1 MGQAGHVGDHR
12 NEPAGTAPGG
22 RPVADNAAPMLTR
35 DGAGRILRA
44 RWPPLVALI
53 ATLGYA
59 VLVVGFGLDFRP
71 LHNDE
76 GVTLGVAS
84 RHSAADVLRV
94 AVDDRHGPPLHYL
107 LVHASLAWRYDIL
120 GLRLPSAVLGIV
132 AVAVSYGFGR
142 ELVGRP
148 GGAVVAIVTASSP
161 ITIHLGQFARGY
173 TAMIAAA
180 YGSAWLMLVLI
191 RTGKARWVLPYA
203 VTALLLVSAHPFGL
217 FALFSELVL
226 MAIFAAVRLRHG
238 LRSQGRLAA
247 AVGAALVLGG
257 LALLLLRNLYSPLQG
272 KYGVGSGTS
281 VIKLESQRFWERFG
295 DAVSGS
301 SHVGFAVALAIATI
315 LGVVALS
322 CRNRRAATFAGVW
335 ILLPLAL
342 LSVLTAS
349 SRDFAPERHL
359 SFLLPGYAVA
369 IAGFALEL
377 RARIGPR
384 FGGLVAAAAVAALLA
399 PGWVAD
405 HNELANFNAD
415 LRDASL
421 YMSDRFGPDDVLATT
436 AGTLS
441 QAEDPRLIGAYAVL
455 AAPGS
460 SPLSSWQHAGSV
472 RGCKLVHRIGQRHAP
487 VGVLW
492 LVMSV
497 PDPRPVAQALRTA
510 GADVRGFGTILV
522 ASAIPRQPTV
532 LSTLLTAH
540 YLFRTAVE
548 ADPAA
553 YDVRRMVRLYR
564 HAAALEAA
572 GACST

>member
-1 MGQAGHVGDHR
+1 VTIATIRGSGAY
-12 NEPAGTAPGG
+12 PARWPL
-22 RPVADNAAPMLTR
+22 ADNAAPMLTR

-44 RWPPLVALI
+44 RWPPLVALA

-59 VLVVGFGLDFRP
+59 VVVIGFGLDFRP

-84 RHSAADVLRV
+84 RASALDVLRV
-94 AVDDRHGPPLHYL
+94 AVDHRHGPPLHYL
-107 LVHASLAWRYDIL
+107 LVHASLVWRYDIL

-142 ELVGRP
+142 ELLGRA
-148 GGAVVAIVTASSP
+148 GGAVVAVVTASSP

-180 YGSAWLMLVLI
+180 YASAWLMLILI
-191 RTGKARWVLPYA
+191 RTGKARWVAPYA
-203 VTALLLVSAHPFGL
+203 ITALLLVSAHPFGL

-226 MAIFAAVRLRHG
+226 MAIFAGLRLRHG
-238 LRSQGRLAA
+238 LRAQRRLAI
-247 AVGAALVLGG
+247 AVAAALVLGG
-257 LALLLLRNLYSPLQG
+257 LAFLLLRHLYSPLQG

-301 SHVGFAVALAIATI
+301 SHVGFAVVLAAATA
-315 LGVVALS
+315 LGVVALAR
-322 CRNRRAATFAGVW
+322 RNHRAAIFAAVW

-342 LSVLTAS
+342 LSALTAAS
-349 SRDFAPERHL
+349 GDFAPERHL

-377 RARIGPR
+377 RARVGIR
-384 FGGLVAAAAVAALLA
+384 FGGLITAAVVAVLLA

-405 HNELANFNAD
+405 YNELANFNAD

-421 YMSDRFGPDDVLATT
+421 YMADRFGPDDVLATT

-460 SPLSSWQHAGSV
+460 SPLSTWQHAGSL
-472 RGCKLVHRIGQRHAP
+472 RGCKLAERIGQRRQP
-487 VGVLW
+487 IGTVW
-492 LVMSV
+492 LIMSV
-497 PDPRPVAQALRTA
+497 RDPVPVARALRRA
-510 GADVRGFGTILV
+510 GAEVRGFGTFLV
-522 ASAIPRQPTV
+522 VSAIPRRPIV
-532 LSTLLTAH
+532 VSALLTAH
-540 YLFRTAVE
+540 YLFHVAVE
-548 ADPAA
+548 AEPSA

-564 HAAALEAA
+564 HAAALDVA
-572 GACST
+572 GVC

>member
-1 MGQAGHVGDHR
+1 VTIATIRASAAH
-12 NEPAGTAPGG
+12 PA
-22 RPVADNAAPMLTR
+22 RRRLADNAAPMLTR

-44 RWPPLVALI
+44 RWPPLVALA

-59 VLVVGFGLDFRP
+59 VVVIGFGLDFRP

-84 RHSAADVLRV
+84 RPSALDVLRV

-107 LVHASLAWRYDIL
+107 LVHASLAWRSDIL

-142 ELVGRP
+142 ELVGRA
-148 GGAVVAIVTASSP
+148 GGAVVAVVTASSP

-180 YGSAWLMLVLI
+180 YASAWLMLLLI
-191 RTGKARWVLPYA
+191 RTGKARWVGPYA
-203 VTALLLVSAHPFGL
+203 IAALLLVSAHPFGL

-226 MAIFAAVRLRHG
+226 MAIFAGVRLRRG
-238 LRSQGRLAA
+238 LRAQRRLAI
-247 AVGAALVLGG
+247 AVAAALVLGG
-257 LALLLLRNLYSPLQG
+257 LAFLLLRHLYSPLQG

-301 SHVGFAVALAIATI
+301 SHIAFAVVLAVATALGVAALAR
-315 LGVVALS
+315 
-322 CRNRRAATFAGVW
+322 RNPRAATFSAVW

-342 LSVLTAS
+342 LSVLTATS
-349 SRDFAPERHL
+349 GDFAPERHL
-359 SFLLPGYAVA
+359 SFLLPGYATA

-377 RARIGPR
+377 RARAGAR
-384 FGGLVAAAAVAALLA
+384 FGGLIAAAVVAVLLA

-421 YMSDRFGPDDVLATT
+421 YTAARFGPDDVLATS

-460 SPLSSWQHAGSV
+460 SPLSTWQHAGSL
-472 RGCKLVHRIGQRHAP
+472 RGCKLADRIGQRHQP
-487 VGVLW
+487 IGTVW
-492 LVMSV
+492 LIMSV
-497 PDPRPVAQALRTA
+497 RDPVRVGRALRRG
-510 GADVRGFGTILV
+510 GAEVRGFGTFLV
-522 ASAIPRQPTV
+522 VSAIPRRPIV
-532 LSTLLTAH
+532 VSALITAH
-540 YLFRTAVE
+540 YLFHVAVE
-548 ADPAA
+548 ADPSA

-564 HAAALEAA
+564 HAAALDVA
-572 GACST
+572 GVC

>member
-1 MGQAGHVGDHR
+1 
-12 NEPAGTAPGG
+12 
-22 RPVADNAAPMLTR
+22 MLTR

-44 RWPPLVALI
+44 RWPPLVALA
-53 ATLGYA
+53 ATLAYA
-59 VLVVGFGLDFRP
+59 VVVIGFGLDFRP

-84 RHSAADVLRV
+84 RPSAIDVLRV
-94 AVDDRHGPPLHYL
+94 AVETRHGPPLHYL
-107 LVHASLAWRYDIL
+107 LVHASLVWRYDIL

-142 ELVGRP
+142 ELVGRA
-148 GGAVVAIVTASSP
+148 GGAVVAVVTASSP

-180 YGSAWLMLVLI
+180 YASAWLMLVLI
-191 RTGKARWVLPYA
+191 RTGKARWVGPYA

-238 LRSQGRLAA
+238 LGGQRRLAA
-247 AVGAALVLGG
+247 AVVAALVLGG
-257 LALLLLRNLYSPLQG
+257 LALLLLRHLYAPLQG

-281 VIKLESQRFWERFG
+281 VIKLDSQRFWERFG
-295 DAVSGS
+295 DSVSGS
-301 SHVGFAVALAIATI
+301 AHVGFAVVLAVATVLGVAALAI
-315 LGVVALS
+315 
-322 CRNRRAATFAGVW
+322 RNRRAAIFAAVW
-335 ILLPLAL
+335 LVLPLLL

-377 RARIGPR
+377 RARAGDR
-384 FGGLVAAAAVAALLA
+384 FGALVAAAAVALLLA

-405 HNELANFNAD
+405 HNELADFNAD

-421 YMSDRFGPDDVLATT
+421 YMADRFGPDDVLATT

-441 QAEDPRLIGAYAVL
+441 QAEDPRLVGAYAVL
-455 AAPGS
+455 AAPSS
-460 SPLSSWQHAGSV
+460 SPLASWQHAGPV
-472 RGCKLVHRIGQRHAP
+472 RGCKLVHRIGQRGGP
-487 VGVLW
+487 VGTLW

-497 PDPRPVAQALRTA
+497 PHPRPVAQALRTA
-510 GADVRGFGTILV
+510 GADVRGFGSFLV

-532 LSTLLTAH
+532 LSALLTAH
-540 YLFRTAVE
+540 YLFHTAVE
-548 ADPAA
+548 ADPSA

-572 GACST
+572 GECS

>member
-1 MGQAGHVGDHR
+1 
-12 NEPAGTAPGG
+12 
-22 RPVADNAAPMLTR
+22 VADNAAPMLTR

-44 RWPPLVALI
+44 RWPPLVALA

-59 VLVVGFGLDFRP
+59 VLVIGFGLDFRP

-84 RHSAADVLRV
+84 RASALDVLRV

-142 ELVGRP
+142 ELVGRA
-148 GGAVVAIVTASSP
+148 GGAIIAVVTASSP
-161 ITIHLGQFARGY
+161 IMIHLGQFARGY

-180 YGSAWLMLVLI
+180 YASAWVMLVLI
-191 RTGKARWVLPYA
+191 RTGKARWVVPYA
-203 VTALLLVSAHPFGL
+203 ITALLLVSAHPFGL

-226 MAIFAAVRLRHG
+226 MTIFAGVRLRHG
-238 LRSQGRLAA
+238 LRAQRRLAA
-247 AVGAALVLGG
+247 AVAAALVLGG
-257 LALLLLRNLYSPLQG
+257 IALLLLRHLYSPLQG

-281 VIKLESQRFWERFG
+281 VIKLESQGFWERFG

-301 SHVGFAVALAIATI
+301 THIGFAIALAVAAV
-315 LGVVALS
+315 LGVVALAF
-322 CRNRRAATFAGVW
+322 RNRRAATFAAVW
-335 ILLPLAL
+335 ILLPLVL

-377 RARIGPR
+377 RARIGTR
-384 FGGLVAAAAVAALLA
+384 FGGLVAAAVVAALLA

-421 YMSDRFGPDDVLATT
+421 YVADRFGPDDVLATSS
-436 AGTLS
+436 GTLS

-460 SPLSSWQHAGSV
+460 SPLSTWQHAGSV
-472 RGCKLVHRIGQRHAP
+472 RGCKLARRIGQRQTP
-487 VGVLW
+487 IRKLW
-492 LVMSV
+492 LMMSV
-497 PDPRPVAQALRTA
+497 SDPVPVARALRAA
-510 GADVRGFGTILV
+510 GADVHGFGGILV
-522 ASAIPRQPTV
+522 AAATPRQQSV
-532 LSTLLTAH
+532 LSTLLTAR
-540 YLFRTAVE
+540 YLFHISVE
-548 ADPAA
+548 ADPSA
-553 YDVRRMVRLYR
+553 YDIRRMVRLYR
-564 HAAALEAA
+564 HAAALDVS
-572 GACST
+572 GACLR

>member
-1 MGQAGHVGDHR
+1 
-12 NEPAGTAPGG
+12 
-22 RPVADNAAPMLTR
+22 MLTR
-35 DGAGRILRA
+35 DGAGRFLRA
-44 RWPPLVALI
+44 RWPPLVALA
-53 ATLGYA
+53 ATLAYA
-59 VLVVGFGLDFRP
+59 VVVIGFGLDFRP

-84 RHSAADVLRV
+84 RPSATDVLRV
-94 AVDDRHGPPLHYL
+94 AVEDRHGPPLHYL

-120 GLRLPSAVLGIV
+120 GLRLPSAVIGIV

-142 ELVGRP
+142 ELVGRA
-148 GGAVVAIVTASSP
+148 GGAVVAVVTASSP
-161 ITIHLGQFARGY
+161 IMIHLGQFARGY

-180 YGSAWLMLVLI
+180 YASAWVMLVLI
-191 RTGKARWVLPYA
+191 RTGKARWVAPYA

-238 LRSQGRLAA
+238 LRGQRRLAA
-247 AVGAALVLGG
+247 AVVAALVLGG
-257 LALLLLRNLYSPLQG
+257 LALLLLRHLYAPLQG

-281 VIKLESQRFWERFG
+281 VIKLGSQRFWERFG

-301 SHVGFAVALAIATI
+301 THIGFAVALAVAAV
-315 LGVVALS
+315 LGVAALAV
-322 CRNRRAATFAGVW
+322 RNRRAAIFAAVW
-335 ILLPLAL
+335 LVLPLML

-349 SRDFAPERHL
+349 SGDFAPERHL

-377 RARIGPR
+377 RARAGAR
-384 FGGLVAAAAVAALLA
+384 FGGLVAAAAVAVLLA

-405 HNELANFNAD
+405 HNELADFNAD

-421 YMSDRFGPDDVLATT
+421 YMAGRFGPDDVLATT

-441 QAEDPRLIGAYAVL
+441 QAEDPRLVGAYAVL
-455 AAPGS
+455 AAPNS
-460 SPLSSWQHAGSV
+460 SPLASWQHAGSA
-472 RGCKLVHRIGQRHAP
+472 RGCKLVRRIGQRGRP
-487 VGVLW
+487 VGKLW

-497 PDPRPVAQALRTA
+497 PDPRPVAQSLRTA
-510 GADVRGFGTILV
+510 GADVHGFGTFLV

-532 LSTLLTAH
+532 VSALLAAH
-540 YLFRTAVE
+540 YLFHTAVE
-548 ADPAA
+548 ADPSA

-564 HAAALEAA
+564 HAAAVDAA
-572 GACST
+572 GECSR

>member
-1 MGQAGHVGDHR
+1 
-12 NEPAGTAPGG
+12 
-22 RPVADNAAPMLTR
+22 MLTR

-44 RWPPLVALI
+44 RWPPLVALA

-59 VLVVGFGLDFRP
+59 VLVIGFGLDFRP

-84 RHSAADVLRV
+84 RASALDVLRV
-94 AVDDRHGPPLHYL
+94 AVNHRHGPPLHYL
-107 LVHASLAWRYDIL
+107 LVHASLVWRYDIL

-142 ELVGRP
+142 ELLGRA
-148 GGAVVAIVTASSP
+148 GGAIVAVVTASSP

-173 TAMIAAA
+173 TAMIGAA
-180 YGSAWLMLVLI
+180 YASAWLMLVLI
-191 RTGKARWVLPYA
+191 RTGKARWVGPYA
-203 VTALLLVSAHPFGL
+203 ITALLLVSAHPFGL

-226 MAIFAAVRLRHG
+226 MAIFAAVRLRRG
-238 LRSQGRLAA
+238 LRAQRRLAV
-247 AVGAALVLGG
+247 AVATALVLGG
-257 LALLLLRNLYSPLQG
+257 LAFLLLRHLYSPLQG

-281 VIKLESQRFWERFG
+281 VIKLDSQRFWERLG

-301 SHVGFAVALAIATI
+301 GHIGFAVALAVATV
-315 LGVVALS
+315 LGVVALA
-322 CRNRRAATFAGVW
+322 RTNRRAATFAAVW

-342 LSVLTAS
+342 LSVLTATS
-349 SRDFAPERHL
+349 GDFAPERHL

-377 RARIGPR
+377 RARIRIR
-384 FGGLVAAAAVAALLA
+384 FGALAAAAVVAALLA

-421 YMSDRFGPDDVLATT
+421 YMADRFGPDDVLATT

-460 SPLSSWQHAGSV
+460 SPLSTWQHVGSD
-472 RGCKLVHRIGQRHAP
+472 RGCKLAGRIGQRREP
-487 VGVLW
+487 TGTLW
-492 LVMSV
+492 VILSV
-497 PDPRPVAQALRTA
+497 RDPRTVGRALRMA
-510 GADVRGFGTILV
+510 GAEVRGFGTFLV
-522 ASAIPRQPTV
+522 VSAIPRRPTV
-532 LSTLLTAH
+532 VSTLLTAH
-540 YLFRTAVE
+540 YLFRIAVE
-548 ADPAA
+548 ADPST

-564 HAAALEAA
+564 HAAALDAA
-572 GACST
+572 GVCSA

>member
-1 MGQAGHVGDHR
+1 VTIATIR
-12 NEPAGTAPGG
+12 NSAAQPARQPL
-22 RPVADNAAPMLTR
+22 ADNAAPMLTR

-44 RWPPLVALI
+44 RWPPLVALA

-59 VLVVGFGLDFRP
+59 VVVIGFGLDFRP

-84 RHSAADVLRV
+84 RASALDVLRV

-107 LVHASLAWRYDIL
+107 LVHASLAWRSDML

-142 ELVGRP
+142 ELVGRA
-148 GGAVVAIVTASSP
+148 GGAVVAVVTASSP

-180 YGSAWLMLVLI
+180 YASAWLMLLLL
-191 RTGKARWVLPYA
+191 RTGKARWVGPYA
-203 VTALLLVSAHPFGL
+203 LAALLLVSAHPFGL

-226 MAIFAAVRLRHG
+226 MAIFAAVRLRGG
-238 LRSQGRLAA
+238 LREQRRLAA
-247 AVGAALVLGG
+247 AVAAALVLGG
-257 LALLLLRNLYSPLQG
+257 LAFLLLRHLYSPLQG
-272 KYGVGSGTS
+272 KYGVGSGTP

-295 DAVSGS
+295 DA
-301 SHVGFAVALAIATI
+301 
-315 LGVVALS
+315 
-322 CRNRRAATFAGVW
+322 AATFSGVW
-335 ILLPLAL
+335 IVLPLAL
-342 LSVLTAS
+342 LSVLTATS
-349 SRDFAPERHL
+349 GDFAPERHL

-377 RARIGPR
+377 RARAGAR
-384 FGGLVAAAAVAALLA
+384 FGGLIAAAVVAVLLA

-421 YMSDRFGPDDVLATT
+421 YTAARFGPDDVLATS

-460 SPLSSWQHAGSV
+460 SPLSTWQHAGSL
-472 RGCKLVHRIGQRHAP
+472 RGCKLADRIGQRHQP
-487 VGVLW
+487 IGTVW
-492 LVMSV
+492 LIMSV
-497 PDPRPVAQALRTA
+497 RDPVRVGRALRRG
-510 GADVRGFGTILV
+510 GAQVRGFGTFLV
-522 ASAIPRQPTV
+522 VSAIPRRPIV
-532 LSTLLTAH
+532 VSALITAH
-540 YLFRTAVE
+540 YLFHLAVE
-548 ADPAA
+548 ADPSA

-564 HAAALEAA
+564 HAAALDVA
-572 GACST
+572 GVC

>member
-1 MGQAGHVGDHR
+1 
-12 NEPAGTAPGG
+12 
-22 RPVADNAAPMLTR
+22 MLTR

-44 RWPPLVALI
+44 RWPPLVALA

-59 VLVVGFGLDFRP
+59 VVVIGFGLDFRP

-76 GVTLGVAS
+76 GVTLGVAA
-84 RHSAADVLRV
+84 RASALDVLRV
-94 AVDDRHGPPLHYL
+94 AVDHRHGPPLHYL
-107 LVHASLAWRYDIL
+107 LVHASLAWRSDML

-142 ELVGRP
+142 ELVGRA
-148 GGAVVAIVTASSP
+148 GGAVVAVVTASSP

-180 YGSAWLMLVLI
+180 YASAWLMLLLI
-191 RTGKARWVLPYA
+191 RTGRARWVGPYA
-203 VTALLLVSAHPFGL
+203 IAALLLVSAHPFGL

-226 MAIFAAVRLRHG
+226 MAIFAGARLRRG
-238 LRSQGRLAA
+238 LRAQRRLAI
-247 AVGAALVLGG
+247 AVAAALVLGG
-257 LALLLLRNLYSPLQG
+257 LAFLLLRQLYSPLQG

-281 VIKLESQRFWERFG
+281 VIELDSQRFWERFG

-301 SHVGFAVALAIATI
+301 SHVAFAVALAVATA
-315 LGVVALS
+315 LGVIALAR
-322 CRNRRAATFAGVW
+322 RNPRAATFAAVW

-342 LSVLTAS
+342 LSVLTATS
-349 SRDFAPERHL
+349 DDFAPERHL

-377 RARIGPR
+377 RARAGTR
-384 FGGLVAAAAVAALLA
+384 FGGLIAAAAVAVLLA

-421 YMSDRFGPDDVLATT
+421 YTAGRFGPDDVLATS

-460 SPLSSWQHAGSV
+460 SPLSTWQHAGSL
-472 RGCKLVHRIGQRHAP
+472 RGCKLADRIGQRHQPIGTVWLILSVRDP
-487 VGVLW
+487 VTVG
-492 LVMSV
+492 
-497 PDPRPVAQALRTA
+497 RALRKA
-510 GADVRGFGTILV
+510 GADVRGFGTFLV
-522 ASAIPRQPTV
+522 ASATPRRPV
-532 LSTLLTAH
+532 VVSALLTAH
-540 YLFRTAVE
+540 YLFHVAVQ
-548 ADPAA
+548 ADPSA

-564 HAAALEAA
+564 HAAALDVT
-572 GACST
+572 GVC

>member
-1 MGQAGHVGDHR
+1 
-12 NEPAGTAPGG
+12 
-22 RPVADNAAPMLTR
+22 
-35 DGAGRILRA
+35 
-44 RWPPLVALI
+44 
-53 ATLGYA
+53 
-59 VLVVGFGLDFRP
+59 
-71 LHNDE
+71 
-76 GVTLGVAS
+76 
-84 RHSAADVLRV
+84 
-94 AVDDRHGPPLHYL
+94 
-107 LVHASLAWRYDIL
+107 
-120 GLRLPSAVLGIV
+120 
-132 AVAVSYGFGR
+132 FGR
-142 ELVGRP
+142 ELVGRA

-180 YGSAWLMLVLI
+180 YASAWLMLVLI
-191 RTGKARWVLPYA
+191 RTGKARWVAPYA

-238 LRSQGRLAA
+238 LRSQRRLVA

-257 LALLLLRNLYSPLQG
+257 LALLLLRHLYSPLQG

-301 SHVGFAVALAIATI
+301 SHVGFAVALAVATI

-322 CRNRRAATFAGVW
+322 CRNRRAATFAAVW
-335 ILLPLAL
+335 LLLP
-342 LSVLTAS
+342 
-349 SRDFAPERHL
+349 
-359 SFLLPGYAVA
+359 
-369 IAGFALEL
+369 
-377 RARIGPR
+377 
-384 FGGLVAAAAVAALLA
+384 

-460 SPLSSWQHAGSV
+460 SPLSTWQHAGSV
-472 RGCKLVHRIGQRHAP
+472 RGCKLVHRIGQRQAP
-487 VGVLW
+487 VGTLW

-497 PDPRPVAQALRTA
+497 SDPRPVAQALRTA
-510 GADVRGFGTILV
+510 GA
-522 ASAIPRQPTV
+522 
-532 LSTLLTAH
+532 
-540 YLFRTAVE
+540 
-548 ADPAA
+548 
-553 YDVRRMVRLYR
+553 
-564 HAAALEAA
+564 
-572 GACST
+572 

>member
-1 MGQAGHVGDHR
+1 
-12 NEPAGTAPGG
+12 
-22 RPVADNAAPMLTR
+22 VADNAAPMLTR

-44 RWPPLVALI
+44 RWPPLVALA

-59 VLVVGFGLDFRP
+59 VLVIGFGLDFRP

-84 RHSAADVLRV
+84 RASALDVLRV

-142 ELVGRP
+142 ELVGRA
-148 GGAVVAIVTASSP
+148 GGAIIAVVTASSP
-161 ITIHLGQFARGY
+161 IMIHLGQFARGY

-180 YGSAWLMLVLI
+180 YASAWVMLVLI
-191 RTGKARWVLPYA
+191 RTGKARWVVPYA
-203 VTALLLVSAHPFGL
+203 ITALLLVSAHPFGL

-226 MAIFAAVRLRHG
+226 MAIFAGVRLRHG
-238 LRSQGRLAA
+238 LRAQRRLAA
-247 AVGAALVLGG
+247 AVAAALVLGG
-257 LALLLLRNLYSPLQG
+257 IALLLLRHLYSPLQG

-281 VIKLESQRFWERFG
+281 VIKLESQGFWERFG

-301 SHVGFAVALAIATI
+301 SHIGFAIALAVATV
-315 LGVVALS
+315 LGVVALAF
-322 CRNRRAATFAGVW
+322 RNRRAATFAAVW
-335 ILLPLAL
+335 ILLPLVL

-377 RARIGPR
+377 RARIGTR
-384 FGGLVAAAAVAALLA
+384 FGGLVAAAVVAALLA

-421 YMSDRFGPDDVLATT
+421 YVADRFGPDDVLATSS
-436 AGTLS
+436 GTLS

-460 SPLSSWQHAGSV
+460 SPLSTWQHAGSV
-472 RGCKLVHRIGQRHAP
+472 RGCKLARRIGQRQTP
-487 VGVLW
+487 IRKLW
-492 LVMSV
+492 LMMSV
-497 PDPRPVAQALRTA
+497 PDPVPVARALRAA
-510 GADVRGFGTILV
+510 GADVHGFGGILV
-522 ASAIPRQPTV
+522 AAATPRQQSV
-532 LSTLLTAH
+532 LSTLLTAR
-540 YLFRTAVE
+540 YLFHISVE
-548 ADPAA
+548 ADPSA
-553 YDVRRMVRLYR
+553 YDIRRMVRLYR
-564 HAAALEAA
+564 HAAALDVS
-572 GACST
+572 GACLR

>member
-1 MGQAGHVGDHR
+1 MTIATIGWHAPR
-12 NEPAGTAPGG
+12 PAV
-22 RPVADNAAPMLTR
+22 RPLADNAAPMLTR

-44 RWPPLVALI
+44 RWPPLVALA

-59 VLVVGFGLDFRP
+59 VLVIGFGLDFRP

-84 RHSAADVLRV
+84 RASALDVLRV
-94 AVDDRHGPPLHYL
+94 AVDHRHGPPLHYL

-142 ELVGRP
+142 ELVGRA
-148 GGAVVAIVTASSP
+148 GGAIVALVTASSP

-180 YGSAWLMLVLI
+180 YASAWLMLVLI
-191 RTGKARWVLPYA
+191 RTGKARWVAPYA
-203 VTALLLVSAHPFGL
+203 ITALLLVSAHPFGL

-226 MAIFAAVRLRHG
+226 MAIFAGVRLRHG
-238 LRSQGRLAA
+238 VRSQRRLAI
-247 AVGAALVLGG
+247 AVAAALVLGG
-257 LALLLLRNLYSPLQG
+257 LALLLLRHLYSPLQG

-281 VIKLESQRFWERFG
+281 VIKLGSQRFWERFG
-295 DAVSGS
+295 DAVSGT
-301 SHVGFAVALAIATI
+301 SHIGFAVALAVATI
-315 LGVVALS
+315 LGVVALA
-322 CRNRRAATFAGVW
+322 RTNRRAAAFAGVW
-335 ILLPLAL
+335 IVLPLAL
-342 LSVLTAS
+342 LSVLTAAS
-349 SRDFAPERHL
+349 GDFAPERHL

-377 RARIGPR
+377 RARAGRR
-384 FGGLVAAAAVAALLA
+384 FGALIAAAVVAALLA

-421 YMSDRFGPDDVLATT
+421 YMADGFGPDDVLATT

-460 SPLSSWQHAGSV
+460 SPLSTWQHVGSV
-472 RGCKLVHRIGQRHAP
+472 RGCKLAARIGQRHQP
-487 VGVLW
+487 VGTVW
-492 LVMSV
+492 LVLSV
-497 PDPRPVAQALRTA
+497 RDPVPVARALRRA
-510 GADVRGFGTILV
+510 GAEVRGYGTFLV
-522 ASAIPRQPTV
+522 ISAIPRRPIV
-532 LSTLLTAH
+532 VSALLTAH
-540 YLFRTAVE
+540 YLFHIAVE
-548 ADPAA
+548 ADGSAF
-553 YDVRRMVRLYR
+553 DVRRMVRLYR
-564 HAAALEAA
+564 HAAALDVA
-572 GACST
+572 GVC